1 MIDII
6 QDALLDTAKLI
17 PYLFIT
23 FIIIELIEH
32 KLNNEKILKK
42 SNKFGPIIGGILGAL
57 PQCGISTM
65 ASNLYANRVITI
77 GTLIA
82 IFLSTSDEML
92 PMMISR
98 STDIKTILS
107 IVLVKVIIGII
118 LGLIIDKVYKR
129 KEEKVEKII
138 HNHCDEEHCHCE
150 EEGIFLSSFT
160 HTVKIALFI
169 LVINLILD
177 GIIYLIGEET
187 LKNILI
193 NKNILVYFLSSLI
206 GLIPNCASSIVITE
220 LYLQNMITI
229 GTLFSGLLT
238 GSGLGLLI
246 LFKTNKNL
254 KENITILSVIYFIG
268 VIIGII
274 VDLII
279 I

>member
-32 KLNNEKILKK
+32 KLDNEKILKK

-98 STDIKTILS
+98 SANIKTILG
-107 IVLVKVIIGII
+107 IVFTKVIIGII
-118 LGLIIDKVYKR
+118 LGLIIDRIYKR
-129 KEEKVEKII
+129 KDEKVEKII

-160 HTVKIALFI
+160 HTIKIVLFI
-169 LVINLILD
+169 LMINLVLN
-177 GIIYLIGEET
+177 GIIYIIGEET

-254 KENITILSVIYFIG
+254 KENISILTTIYLIG
-268 VIIGII
+268 VIVGFII
-274 VDLII
+274 DII

>member
-32 KLNNEKILKK
+32 KLDNEKILKK

-98 STDIKTILS
+98 SANIKTILG
-107 IVLVKVIIGII
+107 IVFTKVIIGII
-118 LGLIIDKVYKR
+118 LGLIIDRIYKR
-129 KEEKVEKII
+129 KDEKVEKII

-160 HTVKIALFI
+160 HTIKIVLFI
-169 LVINLILD
+169 LIINLVLN
-177 GIIYLIGEET
+177 GIIYIIGEET

-254 KENITILSVIYFIG
+254 KENISILTTIYLIG
-268 VIIGII
+268 VIVGFII
-274 VDLII
+274 DII

>member
-42 SNKFGPIIGGILGAL
+42 SNKFGPVIGGILGAL

-98 STDIKTILS
+98 SANIKTILG
-107 IVLVKVIIGII
+107 IVFTKVIIGII
-118 LGLIIDKVYKR
+118 LGLIIDRIYKR
-129 KEEKVEKII
+129 KDEKVEKII

-220 LYLQNMITI
+220 IYLQNMITI

-254 KENITILSVIYFIG
+254 KENVSILTTIYLIG
-268 VIIGII
+268 VIVGFII
-274 VDLII
+274 DII

>member
-42 SNKFGPIIGGILGAL
+42 SNKFGPVIGGILGAL

-107 IVLVKVIIGII
+107 IVLVKVIIGIM

-160 HTVKIALFI
+160 HTIKIVLFI
-169 LVINLILD
+169 LVINLLLD

-229 GTLFSGLLT
+229 GTLFSGLLA

-254 KENITILSVIYFIG
+254 KENISILTTIYLIG
-268 VIIGII
+268 VIVGFII
-274 VDLII
+274 DII

>member
-42 SNKFGPIIGGILGAL
+42 SNKFGPVIGGILGAL

-98 STDIKTILS
+98 SANIKTILG
-107 IVLVKVIIGII
+107 IVFTKVIIGII
-118 LGLIIDKVYKR
+118 LGLIIDRIYKR
-129 KEEKVEKII
+129 KDEKVEKII

-220 LYLQNMITI
+220 IYLQNMITI

-254 KENITILSVIYFIG
+254 KENISILTTIYLIG
-268 VIIGII
+268 VIVGFII
-274 VDLII
+274 DII

>member
-1 MIDII
+1 MVDII
-6 QDALLDTAKLI
+6 KDALLDTAKLI

-77 GTLIA
+77 GTLVA

-98 STDIKTILS
+98 SANIKTILG
-107 IVLVKVIIGII
+107 IVFTKVIIGIV
-118 LGLIIDKVYKR
+118 LGLIIDRIYKI
-129 KEEKVEKII
+129 KDEKVEKII

-160 HTVKIALFI
+160 HTIKIATFI
-169 LVINLILD
+169 LIINLLLD
-177 GIIYLIGEET
+177 GLIYLIGENS
-187 LKNILI
+187 LKQLLI

-229 GTLFSGLLT
+229 GTLLSGLLT
-238 GSGLGLLI
+238 GSGIGLLI

-254 KENITILSVIYFIG
+254 KENISILTTIYLIG
-268 VIIGII
+268 VVVGFII
-274 VDLII
+274 DII

>member
-32 KLNNEKILKK
+32 KLDNEKILKK

-98 STDIKTILS
+98 SANIKTILG
-107 IVLVKVIIGII
+107 IVFTKVIIGIV
-118 LGLIIDKVYKR
+118 LGLIIDRIYKR
-129 KEEKVEKII
+129 KDEKVEKII

-160 HTVKIALFI
+160 HTIKIVLFI
-169 LVINLILD
+169 LVINLVLN

-246 LFKTNKNL
+246 LFKTNKNI
-254 KENITILSVIYFIG
+254 KENVSILTTIYLIG
-268 VIIGII
+268 VVVGFII
-274 VDLII
+274 DII

>member
-65 ASNLYANRVITI
+65 ASNLYTNKVITI

-118 LGLIIDKVYKR
+118 LGLIIDKIYKR

-254 KENITILSVIYFIG
+254 KENISILTTIYLIG
-268 VIIGII
+268 VIVGFII
-274 VDLII
+274 DII

>member
-6 QDALLDTAKLI
+6 LDALLDTAKLI

-32 KLNNEKILKK
+32 KLDNEKILKK

-77 GTLIA
+77 GTLVA

-98 STDIKTILS
+98 SANIKTILG
-107 IVLVKVIIGII
+107 IVFTKVIIGIV
-118 LGLIIDKVYKR
+118 LGLIIDRIYKR
-129 KEEKVEKII
+129 KDEKVEKII

-160 HTVKIALFI
+160 HTIKIVLFI
-169 LVINLILD
+169 LIINLVLN

-193 NKNILVYFLSSLI
+193 NKNIILYLLSSLI

-254 KENITILSVIYFIG
+254 KENVSILTTIYLIG
-268 VIIGII
+268 VVVGFII
-274 VDLII
+274 DII

>member
-32 KLNNEKILKK
+32 KLDNEKILKK

-98 STDIKTILS
+98 SANIKTILG
-107 IVLVKVIIGII
+107 IVFTKVIIGIV
-118 LGLIIDKVYKR
+118 LGLIIDRIYKR
-129 KEEKVEKII
+129 KDEKVEKII

-160 HTVKIALFI
+160 HTIKIVLFI
-169 LVINLILD
+169 LIINLVLN

-254 KENITILSVIYFIG
+254 KENVSILTTIYLIG
-268 VIIGII
+268 VVVGFII
-274 VDLII
+274 DII

>member
-98 STDIKTILS
+98 SANIKTILG
-107 IVLVKVIIGII
+107 IIFTKVIIGIV
-118 LGLIIDKVYKR
+118 LGLIIDRIYKR
-129 KEEKVEKII
+129 KDEKVEKII

-160 HTVKIALFI
+160 HTIKIVLFI
-169 LVINLILD
+169 LIINLVLN

-246 LFKTNKNL
+246 LFKTNKSL
-254 KENITILSVIYFIG
+254 KENVSILTTIYLIG
-268 VIIGII
+268 VVVGFII
-274 VDLII
+274 DII

>member
-32 KLNNEKILKK
+32 KLDNEKILKK

-98 STDIKTILS
+98 SANIKTILG
-107 IVLVKVIIGII
+107 IVFTKVIIGIV
-118 LGLIIDKVYKR
+118 LGLIIDRIYKR
-129 KEEKVEKII
+129 KDEKVEKII

-160 HTVKIALFI
+160 HTIKIVLFI
-169 LVINLILD
+169 LVINLVLN

-254 KENITILSVIYFIG
+254 KENVSILTTIYLIG
-268 VIIGII
+268 VVVGFII
-274 VDLII
+274 DII

>member
-1 MIDII
+1 MVDII
-6 QDALLDTAKLI
+6 KDALLDTAKLI

-32 KLNNEKILKK
+32 KLDNEKILKK

-98 STDIKTILS
+98 SANIKTILG
-107 IVLVKVIIGII
+107 IVFTKVIIGII
-118 LGLIIDKVYKR
+118 LGLIIDRIYKR
-129 KEEKVEKII
+129 KDEKVEKII

-160 HTVKIALFI
+160 HTIKIVLFI
-169 LVINLILD
+169 LIINLVLN

-193 NKNILVYFLSSLI
+193 NKNIIVYFLSSLI

-229 GTLFSGLLT
+229 GTLLSGLLT

-254 KENITILSVIYFIG
+254 KENVSILTTIYLIG
-268 VIIGII
+268 VVVGFIIDII
-274 VDLII
+274 
-279 I
+279 

>member
-6 QDALLDTAKLI
+6 LDALLDTAKLI

-32 KLNNEKILKK
+32 KLDNEKILKK

-98 STDIKTILS
+98 SANIKTILG
-107 IVLVKVIIGII
+107 IVFTKVIIGIV
-118 LGLIIDKVYKR
+118 LGLIIDRIYKR
-129 KEEKVEKII
+129 KDEKVEKII

-160 HTVKIALFI
+160 HTIKIVLFI
-169 LVINLILD
+169 LVINLVLN

-246 LFKTNKNL
+246 LFKTNKNI
-254 KENITILSVIYFIG
+254 KENVSILTTIYLIG
-268 VIIGII
+268 VVVGFII
-274 VDLII
+274 DII

>member
-1 MIDII
+1 MVDII
-6 QDALLDTAKLI
+6 KDALLDTAKLI

-32 KLNNEKILKK
+32 KLDNEKILKK

-98 STDIKTILS
+98 SANIKTILG
-107 IVLVKVIIGII
+107 IVFTKVIIGIV
-118 LGLIIDKVYKR
+118 LGLIIDRIYKR
-129 KEEKVEKII
+129 KDEKVEKII

-160 HTVKIALFI
+160 HTIKIVLFI
-169 LVINLILD
+169 LIINLVLN

-254 KENITILSVIYFIG
+254 KENVSILTTIYLIG
-268 VIIGII
+268 VVVGFII
-274 VDLII
+274 DII

>member
-6 QDALLDTAKLI
+6 LDALLDTAKLI

-32 KLNNEKILKK
+32 KLDNEKILKK

-98 STDIKTILS
+98 SANIKTILG
-107 IVLVKVIIGII
+107 IVFTKVIIGIV
-118 LGLIIDKVYKR
+118 LGLIIDRIYKR
-129 KEEKVEKII
+129 KDEKVEKII

-160 HTVKIALFI
+160 HTIKIVLFI
-169 LVINLILD
+169 LIINLVLN

-254 KENITILSVIYFIG
+254 KENVSILTTIYLIG
-268 VIIGII
+268 VIVGFII
-274 VDLII
+274 DII

>member
-6 QDALLDTAKLI
+6 LDALLDTAKLI

-32 KLNNEKILKK
+32 KLDNEKILKK

-77 GTLIA
+77 GTLVA

-98 STDIKTILS
+98 SANIKTILG
-107 IVLVKVIIGII
+107 IVFTKVIIGIV
-118 LGLIIDKVYKR
+118 LGLIIDRIYKR
-129 KEEKVEKII
+129 KDEKVEKII

-160 HTVKIALFI
+160 HTIKIVLFI
-169 LVINLILD
+169 LIINLVLN

-246 LFKTNKNL
+246 LFKTNKNI
-254 KENITILSVIYFIG
+254 KENVSILTTIYLIG
-268 VIIGII
+268 VVVGFII
-274 VDLII
+274 DII

>member
-6 QDALLDTAKLI
+6 LDALLDTAKLI

-32 KLNNEKILKK
+32 KLDNEKILKK

-77 GTLIA
+77 GTLVA

-98 STDIKTILS
+98 SANIKTILG
-107 IVLVKVIIGII
+107 IVFTKVIIGIV
-118 LGLIIDKVYKR
+118 LGLIIDRIYKR
-129 KEEKVEKII
+129 KDEKVEKII

-160 HTVKIALFI
+160 HTIKIVLFI
-169 LVINLILD
+169 LIINLVLN

-193 NKNILVYFLSSLI
+193 NKNIIVYFLSSLI

-254 KENITILSVIYFIG
+254 KENVSILTTIYLIG
-268 VIIGII
+268 VVVGFII
-274 VDLII
+274 DII

>member
-6 QDALLDTAKLI
+6 LDALLDTAKLI

-32 KLNNEKILKK
+32 KLDNEKILKK

-98 STDIKTILS
+98 SANIKTILG
-107 IVLVKVIIGII
+107 IVFTKVIIGIV
-118 LGLIIDKVYKR
+118 LGLIIDRIYKR
-129 KEEKVEKII
+129 KDEKVEKII

-160 HTVKIALFI
+160 HTIKIVLFI
-169 LVINLILD
+169 LIINLVLN

-254 KENITILSVIYFIG
+254 KENVSILTTIYLIG
-268 VIIGII
+268 VVVGFII
-274 VDLII
+274 DII